1 MFNFS
6 EMSEIMNQSPM
17 EGGEG
22 SSAPE
27 VASVNKRVTSNK
39 KGFHPITTGGKGVA
53 KNKHKVIIKIVIQ
66 GVSKQADKS
75 IVLKHNKILGTVNHG
90 HLVRTA
96 YKLSATKIEHSH
108 WSTGH
113 STHL

>member
-66 GVSKQADKS
+66 GVPKEADKS
-75 IVLKHNKILGTVNHG
+75 IVLKHNQNFGDC
-90 HLVRTA
+90 
-96 YKLSATKIEHSH
+96 LSWTFSKDS
-108 WSTGH
+108 
-113 STHL
+113 L